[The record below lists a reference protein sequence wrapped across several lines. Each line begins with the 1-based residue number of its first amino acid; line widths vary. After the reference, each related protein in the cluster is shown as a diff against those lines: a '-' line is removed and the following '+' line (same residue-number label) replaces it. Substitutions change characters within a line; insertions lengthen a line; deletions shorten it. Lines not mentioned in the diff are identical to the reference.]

1 MESSRTSNNVISDD
15 LDYIIAIIDDEIL
28 FLNKLK
34 MNLRKFA
41 YMESLRGTIIFV
53 KFNYIIDE
61 ICRITLEVSV
71 LEQKKNEYIKIKE
84 NLAP

>member
-1 MESSRTSNNVISDD
+1 MESNRTTNDVISDD
-15 LDYIIAIIDDEIL
+15 LECIIAIINDEIL

-34 MNLRKFA
+34 MNMRKFA
-41 YMESLRGTIIFV
+41 YMESLKGTIIFV
-53 KFNYIIDE
+53 KFNSIIDE